1 LDLKV
6 LKKRGAT
13 MGTYKSLPI
22 LFRSV
27 FLFLFIAPLS
37 SQSSA
42 QQTQQSEGPPA
53 WQWSWEKIQSIVG
66 KVRAGKDLTPRP
78 WPGNN
83 KVAVALSF
91 DLDNETPSLRDG
103 NLSPGELSQGEYGSR
118 VGLGRVLAL
127 LDKYQIKASFFI
139 PAVVA
144 KLYPNSIKQIVAKGH
159 EVGIHGWIHER
170 NSLLTEEQERQ
181 LMKQA
186 AATLE
191 EISGTRP
198 TGLRTPSWD
207 YSPHTMKLIR
217 ELGLLYDSSLMADER
232 PYEVLFEG
240 QPTGVVELPVEWIL
254 DDYPYFGMSR
264 FSTVRPHIAPEEVL
278 DIWRKEFDTAYQEGS
293 LFVLTMHP
301 HITGHRSRIVILEK
315 LIQHMKSKQNVWF
328 ARHDEVAK
336 AARVK
341 LR

>member
-1 LDLKV
+1 
-6 LKKRGAT
+6 
-13 MGTYKSLPI
+13 MGTCKSLPI
-22 LFRSV
+22 LLGLA
-27 FLFLFIAPLS
+27 FLFFFIAPILF
-37 SQSSA
+37 QSSA
-42 QQTQQSEGPPA
+42 QQTQPTDAPPA
-53 WQWSWEKIQSIVG
+53 WQWSWETIQSIVG

-232 PYEVLFEG
+232 PYEVMFEG
-240 QPTGVVELPVEWIL
+240 KPTGVVELPVEWIL

-264 FSTVRPHIAPEEVL
+264 FSTIRPHIGPEDVL

-315 LIQHMKSKQNVWF
+315 LIQHMKSKQGVWF
-328 ARHDEVAK
+328 ARHDQVAK
-336 AARVK
+336 AARRK
-341 LR
+341 LQ